1 MLRKRSAQEMAF
13 VNVNDS
19 ENVDNVQPPASASY
33 EKRFDHSKWW
43 VLIISGLGYGGVGI
57 YALMTAA

>member
-1 MLRKRSAQEMAF
+1 MAF

-19 ENVDNVQPPASASY
+19 ENVDNVQAPATASY

-43 VLIISGLGYGGVGI
+43 ALIISGLGYGGVGV
-57 YALMTAA
+57 YALMTTA